1 MSHGLISC
9 YLPSGIAT
17 IGIVY
22 GHIKAKDQIIFKDKL
37 KIMSTKSE
45 KRVFKKLG
53 YNKNESEKIVA
64 SLNQLLANY
73 HVHYQKLRN
82 FHWNVTGGDFFDL
95 HEKFEELYTESFA
108 NIDLIA
114 ERIRV
119 FGMTPYSLMKD
130 YLKYADI
137 KEVGTDLSSK
147 EMVNEVLKDF
157 QILVDNMNDCAIKV
171 ADLGDSATEDMLI
184 AFIKSVELHH
194 WMLTSFIKD

>member
-1 MSHGLISC
+1 MS
-9 YLPSGIAT
+9 
-17 IGIVY
+17 V
-22 GHIKAKDQIIFKDKL
+22 
-37 KIMSTKSE
+37 SE

-53 YNKNESEKIVA
+53 YNKNESEKIVG
-64 SLNQLLANY
+64 SLNKLLANY

-95 HEKFEELYTESFA
+95 HEKFEELYNEAFA

-130 YLKYADI
+130 YLEHSDI
-137 KEVGTDLSSK
+137 EEVGTGLSSK
-147 EMVNEVLKDF
+147 EMVKEVLKDF
-157 QILVDNMNDCAIKV
+157 QILVDNMNECAEKV
-171 ADLGDSATEDMLI
+171 ADLGDIATEDMLI

-194 WMLTSFIKD
+194 WMLTSFIKE